1 MTTNPVGRPPGTQ
14 PKETS
19 PVGPQRRFVAPWVRT
34 RLRTAPGAALAFGL
48 LVLLTSFLAAAFPR
62 AVDAYEN
69 RGLRHDVTAAAP
81 SRSGL
86 ELTTPPPPIELPEA
100 AREASLLPTRLGPLH
115 RRVLGLLPDPLRA
128 DPGQSAYGVRTTK
141 TLVASDRWLP
151 RPDTK
156 DPEFTLAAHS
166 GVAEHAT
173 VREGRLPRVTGKV
186 TAATRE
192 VEAAVTVQ
200 TAKTLNIRTGSV
212 VHLGDPAGTVL
223 SARVTGI
230 VEPREPGGGYWS
242 HDSLLRTP
250 GLDSTPT
257 TLPQVYWK
265 GALLIAPEAAP
276 ALLGTTGDPQPY
288 WRIAPATA
296 HLTAADVP
304 RLTSRVASLEDGPD
318 LLRLKEAVDNNAELT
333 TDLDGILASY
343 GSMRSAIAPV
353 VAVAAI
359 GVGAVATVVVLMT
372 GGLFAARRRSEIAL
386 LRSRG
391 GSLRGIGGR
400 LLAETAVVTVPAA
413 AAGLLAAVLAVDDA
427 RLPYAALGSGAV
439 ALVACAALPV
449 RAMAQHR
456 VARAHGGRDDLVL
469 ARPSG
474 RRKVAEV
481 TLLVL
486 AVGAVVALR
495 RRGTSDA
502 GDHLVSAAPVLVALI
517 AALVLVRLCPL
528 PLRWAARPAA
538 RLRGAVGFL
547 SLARAGRSSA
557 IGALPL
563 LALLVA
569 LTTAGFGGS
578 VLAGVDDA
586 RARAALLATGA
597 DARISGDGDAVAL
610 PEGAERAVREVSGV
624 RTVTAVQI
632 EHALRLPARD
642 DALTAPPAASL
653 VGVEPKAYAAL
664 SHGLDLGPFPADT
677 LRATGGASP
686 VLRAVAS
693 PGVAEW
699 LGRGP
704 HRINSLAGEFTVE
717 VAAVRER
724 TPAVASA
731 DFLIVDGSRLAHR
744 APTALLATGDAVDGR
759 ALRAAVRDLDEDLTV
774 RLRAEARASFT
785 DSPLQSGAE
794 RIYAAAIGAG
804 AGYAVLALLL
814 SLLQSA
820 PERTTLLARLR
831 TMGLTTRQGRQLLG
845 LEALPPALLAAS
857 GGVLVGLATIRL
869 LAPGVDLVR
878 LALAAAPGVA
888 PVDGATLRADAW
900 SLALP
905 AAGVVLLTAA
915 VAGTQAWWTGR
926 RGSVNELRAG
936 DMR

>member
-1 MTTNPVGRPPGTQ
+1 MRPH
-14 PKETS
+14 
-19 PVGPQRRFVAPWVRT
+19 RRFVAPWVRT
-34 RLRTAPGAALAFGL
+34 RLRTAPGAALALGL
-48 LVLLTSFLAAAFPR
+48 LVLFTSFLAAAFPR

-69 RGLRHDVTAAAP
+69 RGLRHDITTAAP

-86 ELTTPPPPIELPEA
+86 ELTTPPPPIERDDA
-100 AREASLLPTRLGPLH
+100 ARDASLLPARLGPLH
-115 RRVLGLLPDPLRA
+115 RQVLGLLPEPLRA
-128 DPGQSAYGVRTTK
+128 DPGQSAYGVRTAK
-141 TLVASDRWLP
+141 ALVARDRWLP
-151 RPDTK
+151 RPNAK

-166 GVAEHAT
+166 GVAEHAI
-173 VREGRLPRVTGKV
+173 VREGRLPRVTNKV

-192 VEAAVTVQ
+192 VEAAVTAE

-212 VHLGDPAGTVL
+212 VHLGDPAGTTL
-223 SARVTGI
+223 STRVTGI
-230 VEPREPGGGYWS
+230 IEPREPEGGYWS
-242 HDSLLRTP
+242 HDPLLRTP
-250 GLDSTPT
+250 GIDSTPT
-257 TLPQVYWK
+257 TPPQVYWR

-276 ALLGTTGDPQPY
+276 ALLGTTGEPHPY

-304 RLTSRVASLEDGPD
+304 RLTGRVASLEDGPD
-318 LLRLKEAVDNNAELT
+318 LLRLKEAVDENAELT

-353 VAVAAI
+353 VAVAAF

-413 AAGLLAAVLAVDDA
+413 GTGLLAAVLAVDDA
-427 RLPYAALGSGAV
+427 RPAYAALGSGAV

-456 VARAHGGRDDLVL
+456 VARAHGGREDLVL

-474 RRKVAEV
+474 RRTVAEV

-486 AVGAVVALR
+486 AVGGVVALR

-517 AALVLVRLCPL
+517 AALVLVRLYPL

-547 SLARAGRSSA
+547 SLARAGRSAA

-610 PEGAERAVREVSGV
+610 PAGTERAVREVSGV

-653 VGVEPKAYAAL
+653 VGVDPKAYAAL
-664 SHGLDLGPFPADT
+664 SRGLDLGAFPAET
-677 LRATGGASP
+677 LRATGGGSSP

-699 LGRGP
+699 LGSGP
-704 HRINSLAGEFTVE
+704 RRITSLAGQFTVE

-724 TPAVASA
+724 TPAVAAA
-731 DFLIVDGSRLAHR
+731 DFLVVDGSRLTHR
-744 APTALLATGDAVDGR
+744 APTALLATGDAVNGQE
-759 ALRAAVRDLDEDLTV
+759 LRAAVRSLDEDLTV

-878 LALAAAPGVA
+878 LALAAAPGVP
-888 PVDGATLRADAW
+888 PVDGAGLRADAW

-915 VAGTQAWWTGR
+915 VAGAQAWWTGR

>member
-1 MTTNPVGRPPGTQ
+1 MTANPAGRRPGTQ
-14 PKETS
+14 PKEAPS
-19 PVGPQRRFVAPWVRT
+19 VGPHRRFVAPWVRT
-34 RLRTAPGAALAFGL
+34 RLRTAPGAALAFGV

-69 RGLRHDVTAAAP
+69 RGLRHDITGAAP

-86 ELTTPPPPIELPEA
+86 ELTTPPPPIQLPDT
-100 AREASLLPTRLGPLH
+100 AREASLLPARLGPVH
-115 RRVLGLLPDPLRA
+115 RRVLGLLPEPVRA

-141 TLVASDRWLP
+141 TLIAHDRWLP

-156 DPEFTLAAHS
+156 YPEFLLAAQS
-166 GVAEHAT
+166 GLAEHAT
-173 VREGRLPRVTGKV
+173 VREGRLPGAAGRVTAGTK
-186 TAATRE
+186 E
-192 VEAAVTVQ
+192 VEAAVTAQ

-212 VHLGDPAGTVL
+212 VHLGDTAGTIL
-223 SARVTGI
+223 SVRVTGI
-230 VEPREPGGGYWS
+230 VDPREPEGGYWS
-242 HDSLLRTP
+242 YEPLLRTP

-257 TLPQVYWK
+257 ALPLIFWK

-276 ALLGTTGDPQPY
+276 ALLGTPGEPQPY
-288 WRIAPATA
+288 WRIAPETA
-296 HLTAADVP
+296 HLTAAGVP
-304 RLTSRVASLEDGPD
+304 GLTSRIASLEDGPD
-318 LLRLKEAVDNNAELT
+318 LLRLKEAVDENAALT

-343 GSMRSAIAPV
+343 GAMRSAIAPV

-359 GVGAVATVVVLMT
+359 GVAAVATVVVLMT

-400 LLAETAVVTVPAA
+400 LLAETAVVAVPAA

-427 RLPYAALGSGAV
+427 RLPYAALGAGAV
-439 ALVACAALPV
+439 ALVACAALPL
-449 RAMAQHR
+449 RATAQHR
-456 VARAHGGRDDLVL
+456 VPRAHQGRDDLVL
-469 ARPSG
+469 SRPSA
-474 RRKVAEV
+474 RRTVAEV

-517 AALVLVRLCPL
+517 AALVLVRLYPL

-538 RLRGAVGFL
+538 RLRGAIGFL

-597 DARISGDGDAVAL
+597 DARISGDADAVAL
-610 PEGAERAVREVSGV
+610 PAGAERAVREVSGV

-632 EHALRLPARD
+632 EHALNLPAGD
-642 DALTAPPAASL
+642 DALTTPPAASL
-653 VGVEPKAYAAL
+653 VGVEPKGYAAL
-664 SHGLDLGPFPADT
+664 SDGLDLGAFPADT
-677 LRATGGASP
+677 LRSP
-686 VLRAVAS
+686 GKGVLRAVAS

-699 LGRGP
+699 LGKGP
-704 HRINSLAGEFTVE
+704 RRIRSLAGEFTVE
-717 VAAVRER
+717 IAAVRER
-724 TPAVASA
+724 TPAVTSA
-731 DFLIVDGSRLAHR
+731 EFLVVDGSRLTQR
-744 APTALLATGDAVDGR
+744 APTALLATGDTVDGR
-759 ALRAAVRDLDEDLTV
+759 ALRAAVHGLDKDLTV
-774 RLRAEARASFT
+774 RLRAEARATFT

-845 LEALPPALLAAS
+845 LEALPSALLAAS

-888 PVDGATLRADAW
+888 PVDGVSLRADAW

-905 AAGVVLLTAA
+905 AVGVVLLTAA
-915 VAGTQAWWTGR
+915 VAGVQAWWTGR